1 MEPVFHTIPLTLP
14 RHAVSPRQVARGGD
28 VWRLFQEAAV
38 IASERLGWPAQRFVD
53 EGVGFIVSRMT
64 VAHEHEIEF
73 GIPLEAKT
81 WIRDFRRGVLSKR
94 EVRLHQG
101 GQPVAR
107 ATQQWVHVAAGARG
121 PGGEL
126 LTTMTPARAS
136 DDLIAA
142 FAPLETDES
151 SVQLPEV
158 LFPVESAPHHFQ
170 IEVWHTWMD
179 PLAHVNHPAYL
190 DWCDEAT
197 CRQLTSAG
205 LNPQMMVPV
214 AEELRYK
221 RGLSAGTRVN
231 IETRI
236 VGQTE
241 RGHVV
246 LRHRVDTEDGLCA
259 VEATTVRKMIGPKQP
274 DWSAV
279 FA

>member
-1 MEPVFHTIPLTLP
+1 MEPVIHTIPLTLP

-38 IASERLGWPAQRFVD
+38 IASERSAWPAQRFVD
-53 EGVGFIVSRMT
+53 AGVGFIVSRMT
-64 VAHEHEIEF
+64 VTHQHEIEF
-73 GIPLEAKT
+73 GIPLEANT

-94 EVRLHQG
+94 EVRLNQG
-101 GQPVAR
+101 GRLVAK
-107 ATQQWVHVAAGARG
+107 ATQQWVHVAAGERG

-126 LTTMTPARAS
+126 LTAMTPSRAS
-136 DDLIAA
+136 NDLISA
-142 FAPLETDES
+142 FAPVETDEPSVLLPQVS
-151 SVQLPEV
+151 S
-158 LFPVESAPHHFQ
+158 PVEAAPHHFQ
-170 IEVWHTWMD
+170 MDVWHTWMD

-205 LNPQMMVPV
+205 LNPQMMAPV

-221 RGLSAGTRVN
+221 RGLSAGTRVH

-236 VGQTE
+236 AGQTAE
-241 RGHVV
+241 GHVV

-259 VEATTVRKMIGPKQP
+259 VEATTVRKMIGAKQP
-274 DWSAV
+274 DWGAV